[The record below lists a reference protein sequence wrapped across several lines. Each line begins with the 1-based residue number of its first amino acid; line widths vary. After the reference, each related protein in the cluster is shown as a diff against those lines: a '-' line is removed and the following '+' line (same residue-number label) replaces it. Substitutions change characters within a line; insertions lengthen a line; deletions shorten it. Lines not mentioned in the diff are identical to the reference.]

1 MAVTN
6 VKHYDICF
14 VMTVDDDAALMVRAA
29 WLYHVGGLNQAE
41 TAVRLG
47 TTRARV
53 NRLLADAREA
63 GHVTIMVDDRLAG
76 ALPLEDRLSARF
88 GLSFCRVTPSL
99 GLSGEAGRRAAFRA
113 VGLAAA
119 NMLRREL
126 TRRTDLTVGVAWG
139 RTLDE
144 MSRHV
149 AGLSAPK
156 ARFVALMGSLSA
168 DAAANPFEVVHNL
181 ARRTGAQGIFLP
193 VPFVADSAADRD
205 MLLSQRLV
213 AQALVVARAADISFI
228 SVGELTE
235 TALLRRQG
243 MISAE
248 ELCRLRAAGAVAD
261 TTGRFFAADGGA
273 VADEIADRTLAVDL
287 SALEGRVV
295 LLAAGT
301 QKREAAMAVMRS
313 GLLAGAILDGDLAE
327 AIAASGHEATI
338 SR

>member
-1 MAVTN
+1 
-6 VKHYDICF
+6 
-14 VMTVDDDAALMVRAA
+14 MTADDDAALMVRAA

-41 TAVRLG
+41 TAARLG
-47 TTRARV
+47 ITRARV

-63 GHVTIMVDDRLAG
+63 GHVTVVVDDRLAG
-76 ALPLEDRLSARF
+76 ALPLEDRLAARF
-88 GLSFCRVTPSL
+88 GLSFCQVTPPL
-99 GLSGEAGRRAAFRA
+99 GLPGEAGRRAAFRA

-126 TRRTDLTVGVAWG
+126 ARRPDLTVGVAWG

-149 AGLSAPK
+149 AGVNAPQ
-156 ARFVALMGSLSA
+156 ARFVALMGSLFA

-181 ARRTGAQGIFLP
+181 ARRTAAQGIFLP

-213 AQALVVARAADISFI
+213 AQALAVARTADIAVI

-248 ELCRLRAAGAVAD
+248 DLFRLRAAGAVAD
-261 TTGRFFAADGGA
+261 TTGRFFAAQGGE
-273 VADEIADRTLAVDL
+273 VADTIADRTLAVDL
-287 SALEGRVV
+287 STLEGRVV

-301 QKREAAMAVMRS
+301 QKREAATAVMRS
-313 GLLAGAILDGDLAE
+313 GLVTGAILDGDLAE
-327 AIAASGHEATI
+327 AIAVPGEGE
-338 SR
+338 SRAR